1 MSIAELI
8 PTAVDGS
15 TLLDSYLR
23 EQQSLTAVEK
33 FSRLHDDSHEPAQA
47 RYYRD
52 LIPLTLPRPGEQFAF
67 EVDLDICSGCKGC
80 VTACHSLNGLE
91 EEETW
96 RSVGLL
102 QGGSATLPV
111 LQHVTTACHH
121 CVDPGCLSG
130 CPVLAYEKDEV
141 TGIVRHLDDQCIGCQ
156 YCMLKCPYDVPKYS
170 KTKGIVRKCDMCR
183 DRLAVGEAPACV
195 QACPNQAIR
204 ITIVSKQQVI
214 EDSEANL
221 FLVGAPEPSYTLP
234 TTIYKSE
241 KPLPRNLLPAD
252 YFAARPQHAH
262 WPLIWM
268 LVLTQLSVG
277 GFCVEQLLAS
287 GWLNVD
293 APLLAAIRPVHIVTA
308 LVLGLIGIHAAI
320 FHLGRPFYAFR
331 AILGLRTSWLSRE
344 ILGFGVFAAAASA
357 YTAALWLDGQGYGL
371 GHVWERVLGIATA
384 LSGIASVMCSVM
396 IYVDT
401 RREFWNFGAT
411 TRKFLLTGVVLGLPT
426 AILSALVGSQ
436 LLSDVPAA
444 SVLTQIV
451 RPLWQLLMVAT
462 GIKLLG
468 EASVFVGL
476 YQGRHTPLRRTATL
490 LAGELKRATFVR
502 FLVGVIGGLLMPA
515 VLISWAADFAAQPHF
530 SMSAYIAFS
539 TASLVLLFAGE
550 LLERYLFFTAVVAPK
565 MPGSPAS

>member
-1 MSIAELI
+1 MSLAELI

-15 TLLDSYLR
+15 TLLDAYLR

-33 FSRLHDDSHEPAQA
+33 FSRLHEATIEPLQA

-52 LIPLTLPRPGEQFAF
+52 LVPLTLPQPGEQFAF
-67 EVDLDICSGCKGC
+67 EVDLDVCSGCKGC

-102 QGGSATLPV
+102 QGGSASLPV

-121 CVDPGCLSG
+121 CVEPGCLSG
-130 CPVLAYEKDEV
+130 CPVNAYEKDEI

-156 YCMLKCPYDVPKYS
+156 YCILKCPYDVPKYS
-170 KTKGIVRKCDMCR
+170 KSKGIVRKCDMCR

-204 ITIVSKQQVI
+204 ITIVNKQQVI

-234 TTIYKSE
+234 TTIYKSA

-277 GFCVEQLLAS
+277 GFAIEQILAS
-287 GWLNVD
+287 GWLTID
-293 APLLAAIRPVHIVTA
+293 AALMAAIRPVHIMVA
-308 LVLGLIGIHAAI
+308 LTLGLLGLNASI
-320 FHLGRPFYAFR
+320 FHLGRPLYAFR
-331 AILGLRTSWLSRE
+331 AVLGLRTSWLSRE
-344 ILGFGVFAAAASA
+344 IVGFGLFAGAASA
-357 YTAALWLDGQGYGL
+357 YTAAAWLDSHGYDIGETTQRLL
-371 GHVWERVLGIATA
+371 GVATA
-384 LSGIASVMCSVM
+384 VMGVAAVMCSVM

-401 RREFWNFGAT
+401 QREFWNFGAT
-411 TRKFLLTGVVLGLPT
+411 TRKFLLTCLLLGVPV
-426 AILSALVGSQ
+426 AVLSALGGS
-436 LLSDVPAA
+436 L
-444 SVLTQIV
+444 VLTSIDPTLVIAQIA
-451 RPLWQLLMVAT
+451 RPLWQVLFTAT
-462 GIKLLG
+462 AIKLLA
-468 EASVFVGL
+468 EASVFVSL
-476 YQGRHTPLRRTATL
+476 AQTRHTPLRRTATL
-490 LAGELKRATFVR
+490 MAGELARATFAR
-502 FLVGVIGGLLMPA
+502 FALGIIGGM
-515 VLISWAADFAAQPHF
+515 VLPLVMMNSPTLAP
-530 SMSAYIAFS
+530 S
-539 TASLVLLFAGE
+539 TATILASLSLVMLFAGE
-550 LLERYLFFTAVVAPK
+550 VLERYLFFAAVVAPK

>member
-1 MSIAELI
+1 MSLAELI

-15 TLLDSYLR
+15 TLLDAYLR

-33 FSRLHDDSHEPAQA
+33 FSKLHEEAREPLQA

-52 LIPLTLPRPGEQFAF
+52 LIPLSLPQPGEQFAF
-67 EVDLDICSGCKGC
+67 EVDLDVCSGCKGC

-96 RSVGLL
+96 RGVGLL
-102 QGGSATLPV
+102 QGGTAALPV

-130 CPVLAYEKDEV
+130 CPVNAYEKDDV

-170 KTKGIVRKCDMCR
+170 KSKGIVRKCDMCR

-195 QACPNQAIR
+195 QACPNEAIR
-204 ITIVSKQQVI
+204 ITIVNKQQVI

-234 TTIYKSE
+234 TTIYKSA

-277 GFCVEQLLAS
+277 GFTVEQMLAS
-287 GWLNVD
+287 DWLKID
-293 APLLAAIRPVHIVTA
+293 AALLAAIRPVHMVAA
-308 LVLGLIGIHAAI
+308 LALGLLGLNASV
-320 FHLGRPFYAFR
+320 FHLGRPLYAFR

-344 ILGFGVFAAAASA
+344 IIGFGVFAAAASA
-357 YTAALWLDGQGYGL
+357 YTAAHWGGEFGIDISEGVQR
-371 GHVWERVLGIATA
+371 WLGIATA
-384 LSGIASVMCSVM
+384 LIGFGSVMCSVM

-411 TRKFLLTGVVLGLPT
+411 TRKFLLTCALLGLPV
-426 AILSALVGSQ
+426 AILSALAGS
-436 LLSDVPAA
+436 L
-444 SVLTQIV
+444 VLQNVDPTEVIQQIA
-451 RPLWQLLMVAT
+451 RPLWQLLAVAT
-462 GIKLLG
+462 GIKLLA
-468 EASVFVGL
+468 EASVFVSL
-476 YQGRHTPLRRTATL
+476 LQARHAPLKRTATL
-490 LAGELKRATFVR
+490 MAGELARATFGR
-502 FLVGVIGGLLMPA
+502 FVMGTIGGIAIPLLLMTTPSVSPPIA
-515 VLISWAADFAAQPHF
+515 IMFAILSFA
-530 SMSAYIAFS
+530 
-539 TASLVLLFAGE
+539 LLFAGE
-550 LLERYLFFTAVVAPK
+550 VLERYLFFAAVVAPK